1 MLGMLTA
8 LVTTL
13 GGISVEML
21 KRFGLSDFQWP
32 GSVPWYV
39 FVLTASVI
47 VTIVASLLDR
57 ARDGEKLDRRVEM
70 ALDL

>member
-1 MLGMLTA
+1 MLTA

-13 GGISVEML
+13 GGISIELL
-21 KRFGLSDFQWP
+21 KRFGLSGFEWP

-39 FVLTASVI
+39 FVMAASVI
-47 VTIVASLLDR
+47 VTIAVSLLGR
-57 ARDGEKLDRRVEM
+57 ARDGDRLDPRVEM